1 MTQVGEVSPPPHPDL
16 VGEGE
21 VETRQVRWTA
31 VLSGC
36 CWLMDPGLGSLVEN
50 FFFSTR
56 SVDPG
61 LGGCTVGVH
70 SARRSDLGTPG
81 TRERSGCRYA

>member
-50 FFFSTR
+50 FFLFQEGR
-56 SVDPG
+56 R
-61 LGGCTVGVH
+61 GGEEEKKSEGGFPP
-70 SARRSDLGTPG
+70 SQEQKEADRKG
-81 TRERSGCRYA
+81 